1 MDDWEIELKAG
12 FLEEASQA
20 ISDNEQN
27 FLELEKDPSNTDL
40 VDKIF
45 RLAHNLKGSAKAVG
59 FSELG
64 AFTHEFESVL
74 LKIRNK
80 ELLPNKSI
88 VNLLLRCNDH
98 VRSFVDTLKENQLA
112 QVDST
117 DLVSEI
123 HLGLAGGL
131 EEAAD
136 EALSTELPA
145 AAIEVA
151 VEVTPQ
157 SSPPD
162 DEITLEDIKALKEL
176 EANIEVPPPITF
188 EPVTSFEDVKADAP
202 RVEVAP
208 APVEVTAAIAP
219 VAVAPNKSA
228 EADPTKNDS
237 VKKVAAKPDESIRV
251 NLSRIEMLLN
261 YVGELVILEDV
272 LKQQVAETHAPNL
285 RKTIH
290 QINKVTKD
298 IQGLSMSLRM
308 IPLQATF
315 QKMQRI
321 VRDTAGM
328 LKKEVQLE
336 IHGEGTEVDKSILES
351 LSDPLVHI
359 VRNAVDHGIE
369 SAERRIQSGKNPVG
383 KVRLEAFNK
392 AGQLYIEVEDDGGG
406 IDPKKIQEKAKE
418 KGVLK
423 KHESLSDQDAINL
436 VFHPG
441 FSTKQEVSEVSGR
454 GVGMDVVKTNIEAL
468 GGSCHIDS
476 VVGRGSIFQVRL
488 PLTLAIA
495 DALVI
500 LLGTQ
505 RFVVPLA
512 QVHESVKL
520 TKGHIHQGVGGEVML
535 YRDENLPLYRLG
547 TLLGYPHTLDT
558 EKSPIALV
566 FKNNGKPFAVMVD
579 DILSQQPIVMKEL
592 SEGMAFAKGYSG
604 VTILG
609 DGKPALI
616 LELPELVTYMGKS
629 RPVQAPTKGAA

>member
-117 DLVSEI
+117 GLVSEI

-131 EEAAD
+131 EEAVD
-136 EALSTELPA
+136 EALSSQMPEPA
-145 AAIEVA
+145 TQVVA
-151 VEVTPQ
+151 EVTAESN
-157 SSPPD
+157 SSD
-162 DEITLEDIKALKEL
+162 DEITLDDIKALKEL
-176 EANIEVPPPITF
+176 EASTEVPPPVTF
-188 EPVTSFEDVKADAP
+188 EPVTSLEDVVAEAP
-202 RVEVAP
+202 RVDAAP
-208 APVEVTAAIAP
+208 APVEVSAAMAP
-219 VAVAPNKSA
+219 VAVTPNKPAMDSIKV
-228 EADPTKNDS
+228 DPS
-237 VKKVAAKPDESIRV
+237 KKVAAKPDESIRV

-272 LKQQVAETHAPNL
+272 LKQQVADTQAPNL

-328 LKKEVQLE
+328 LKKDVQLE

-383 KVRLEAFNK
+383 RVRLEAFNK

-566 FKNNGKPFAVMVD
+566 FKNNGRPFAVMVD

>member
-188 EPVTSFEDVKADAP
+188 EPVTSFEDVKADAFL
-202 RVEVAP
+202 RV
-208 APVEVTAAIAP
+208 
-219 VAVAPNKSA
+219 
-228 EADPTKNDS
+228 
-237 VKKVAAKPDESIRV
+237 
-251 NLSRIEMLLN
+251 
-261 YVGELVILEDV
+261 
-272 LKQQVAETHAPNL
+272 
-285 RKTIH
+285 
-290 QINKVTKD
+290 
-298 IQGLSMSLRM
+298 
-308 IPLQATF
+308 
-315 QKMQRI
+315 
-321 VRDTAGM
+321 
-328 LKKEVQLE
+328 
-336 IHGEGTEVDKSILES
+336 
-351 LSDPLVHI
+351 
-359 VRNAVDHGIE
+359 
-369 SAERRIQSGKNPVG
+369 
-383 KVRLEAFNK
+383 
-392 AGQLYIEVEDDGGG
+392 
-406 IDPKKIQEKAKE
+406 
-418 KGVLK
+418 
-423 KHESLSDQDAINL
+423 
-436 VFHPG
+436 
-441 FSTKQEVSEVSGR
+441 
-454 GVGMDVVKTNIEAL
+454 
-468 GGSCHIDS
+468 
-476 VVGRGSIFQVRL
+476 
-488 PLTLAIA
+488 
-495 DALVI
+495 
-500 LLGTQ
+500 
-505 RFVVPLA
+505 
-512 QVHESVKL
+512 
-520 TKGHIHQGVGGEVML
+520 
-535 YRDENLPLYRLG
+535 
-547 TLLGYPHTLDT
+547 
-558 EKSPIALV
+558 
-566 FKNNGKPFAVMVD
+566 
-579 DILSQQPIVMKEL
+579 
-592 SEGMAFAKGYSG
+592 
-604 VTILG
+604 
-609 DGKPALI
+609 
-616 LELPELVTYMGKS
+616 
-629 RPVQAPTKGAA
+629 